1 VIGVPLGVLA
11 ASMPRLRQV
20 VLGLTGVLQTV
31 PSLALL
37 ALLIP
42 LLGMI
47 GTAPALVALVVYAC
61 CPSCAIPAPACCKCR
76 PA

>member
-1 VIGVPLGVLA
+1 VRDGLLAKSSTQTWRLTRQHLTLVLLAVALACVIGVPLGVLA
-11 ASMPRLRQV
+11 ASMPRLRQA

-42 LLGMI
+42 CW
-47 GTAPALVALVVYAC
+47 A
-61 CPSCAIPAPACCKCR
+61 
-76 PA
+76 